1 MIKNNDIATKTF
13 VQITIDTAIN
23 RLRDE
28 LLERIK
34 QSEDK
39 TLTRLDKILGI
50 VNKQDEDRVITAYR
64 QTEHTDQL
72 ENHGN
77 RIKSLKTRTTSNL

>member
-72 ENHGN
+72 ENHEN